1 VIPGDERVGQNGG
14 EKGNDHRSQQEAH
27 VCPHQRPVDRAVRRN
42 VVWWFTQSTAIMR
55 NDARKLTY
63 AGQSL
68 STADPRS
75 PGSLAGM
82 VRFKTNRVNA
92 MASTASLKN

>member
-1 VIPGDERVGQNGG
+1 MFAHTSGPSTERM
-14 EKGNDHRSQQEAH
+14 
-27 VCPHQRPVDRAVRRN
+27 RRN
-42 VVWWFTQSTAIMR
+42 VVWWFTQSTAITR

-75 PGSLAGM
+75 PDSLAGM